1 MVFFEKNVSTSNCFM
16 AIFCGKSKKM
26 WIYCKFGYKTTEMKK
41 KWIYYYIFVGNLQ
54 NYKKWSILKKTCQ
67 NQIAFM
73 AIFCRKSKK
82 NFFYSFVSFQQKY

>member
-1 MVFFEKNVSTSNCFM
+1 MRE
-16 AIFCGKSKKM
+16 
-26 WIYCKFGYKTTEMKK
+26 IYYYKFGYKTTEMKK

-82 NFFYSFVSFQQKY
+82 MVDILM